1 MSRNKLKVELDRLLK
16 APASIKTAFLL
27 DKWYVIE
34 KGIIRESSLSEIT
47 EAIEEIPELPVKVF
61 LLHPAW
67 NAIEKRFNEGSFRDS
82 LPDEIQQAKGLE
94 VILCD
99 DRDKANEFM
108 RMKRDNE
115 YTGYFQTVELRSGV
129 TPSVSYI

>member
-1 MSRNKLKVELDRLLK
+1 MKKHQLDQIQMIIR
-16 APASIKTAFLL
+16 ASAGIRFVFLL
-27 DKWYVIE
+27 EDTWYVV
-34 KGIIRESSLSEIT
+34 GDNSIRESSLSEVT
-47 EAIEEIPELPVKVF
+47 ETIEEFPELPVKAF
-61 LLHPAW
+61 LLHPVW
-67 NAIEKRFNEGSFRDS
+67 NTLLKRFNEGSFRDS